1 VEFISVYG
9 LFLAKVATV
18 VIAIAA
24 LALLAVSLGQR
35 KNRQKGELQLTDL
48 GEQYRDMQR
57 DMRLARMGDAEQK
70 AWSNSVPK
78 PARLKPPNLACTCW
92 ISKAAWMPMK

>member
-1 VEFISVYG
+1 MEFISVYG

-35 KNRQKGELQLTDL
+35 KSQQKGELQLTDL
-48 GEQYRDMQR
+48 GEQYREMQR
-57 DMRLARMGDAEQK
+57 ECALPAWEAEQK
-70 AWSNSVPK
+70 GLEQAVQ
-78 PARLKPPNLACTCW
+78 
-92 ISKAAWMPMK
+92 KAEQGR

>member
-1 VEFISVYG
+1 MEFISVYG

-35 KNRQKGELQLTDL
+35 KSQQKGELQLTDL
-48 GEQYRDMQR
+48 GEQYREMQR
-57 DMRLARMGDAEQK
+57 EMRLARMG
-70 AWSNSVPK
+70 
-78 PARLKPPNLACTCW
+78 RLSRSLGASS
-92 ISKAAWMPMK
+92 SKSRTRPMTS

>member
-35 KNRQKGELQLTDL
+35 KARHKGELQLTDL

-57 DMRLARMGDAEQK
+57 DMRLARMGEAETKGLEQ
-70 AWSNSVPK
+70 AV
-78 PARLKPPNLACTCW
+78 
-92 ISKAAWMPMK
+92 